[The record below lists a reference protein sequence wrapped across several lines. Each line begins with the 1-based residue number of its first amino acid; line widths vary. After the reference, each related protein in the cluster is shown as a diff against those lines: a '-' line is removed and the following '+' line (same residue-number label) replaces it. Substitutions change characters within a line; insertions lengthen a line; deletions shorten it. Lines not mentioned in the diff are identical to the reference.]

1 MSLPLLIIQN
11 DAHEGAGQLATLAA
25 ERGRPMVQ
33 GLAWELDYTRLRPDD
48 YAGLVLLGGA
58 QGAYQTDTY
67 PYLQAEIDLC
77 RAFVTVDR
85 PVLGLCL
92 GAQLLA
98 VALGGTV
105 YSAARK
111 EIGWEEITLSPDG
124 LTDPLLHWVQTRH
137 TAFHFHGDGFELPP
151 GCTNLAWSEQTAC
164 QLFRH
169 GRASYGFQYHPEI
182 DASLLQIMCRNN
194 ADYMAANGFDAD
206 SVIAA
211 GEEHLGDVMDRGSW
225 MLGRWLD
232 RLDDEVTA

>member
-11 DAHEGAGQLATLAA
+11 DAHEGASQLATLAA
-25 ERGRPMVQ
+25 DRGRAMVQ
-33 GLAWELDYTRLRPDD
+33 ALAWELDYARLRPQD
-48 YAGLVLLGGA
+48 YAGLVLLDGA
-58 QGAYQTDTY
+58 QGTC
-67 PYLQAEIDLC
+67 EIDLY
-77 RAFVTVDR
+77 RAFVAVDR

-105 YSAARK
+105 YSAAQK

-124 LTDPLLHWVQTRH
+124 LSDPLLHWLTTRH
-137 TAFHFHGDGFELPP
+137 IAFHFHGDWFELPP
-151 GCTNLAWSEQTAC
+151 GCLNLAHSEQTAC

-169 GRASYGFQYHPEI
+169 GRASYGFQYYAEI
-182 DASLLQIMCRNN
+182 DAPLLEVMCRNN

-211 GEEHLGDVMDRGSW
+211 GEIHLADVIDRSFW

-232 RLDDEVTA
+232 RIADEGTS